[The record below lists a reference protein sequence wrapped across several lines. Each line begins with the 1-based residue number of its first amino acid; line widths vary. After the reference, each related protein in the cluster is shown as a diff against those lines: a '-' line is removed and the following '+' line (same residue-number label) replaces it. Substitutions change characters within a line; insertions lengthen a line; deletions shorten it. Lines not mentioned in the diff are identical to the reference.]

1 MDLNLAFKDAR
12 ERILI
17 QPGDFIVLQE
27 RPGEAMTRYFTQT
40 FRFTTLVPEIAKT
53 GGLTTGLAVS
63 SP

>member
-1 MDLNLAFKDAR
+1 VDLNQAFRDSR

-27 RPGEAMTRYFTQT
+27 RPGEALTRYFTQS
-40 FRFTTLVPEIAKT
+40 FRFTTFVPEIAR
-53 GGLTTGLAVS
+53 GSGLTTGLTVS